1 MASLSVVINTLNEE
15 KNLSRAL
22 ASVKNLVDEVVV
34 VDMESSDSTVSI
46 AKKAGAKVYS
56 HKPTGYVEPARN
68 FAIGKT
74 TSEWVFILDADEE
87 VGSDLAKKI
96 KNIAKDNKSADFY
109 RVPRRNMVFGKWLK
123 HSRWWP
129 DYNIRLFRKGSVI
142 WSEIIHSVPETRG
155 RGEDLPEQ
163 EKYAILHHHYSTV
176 SQYLE
181 RMLRY
186 TTIQAQDLV
195 RSGYVFEWAD
205 AIRRPMSE
213 FLSRFFAG
221 DGYKDG
227 VHGLILS
234 LLQAFSELVLVVKV
248 WEIQKFRD
256 SEIPPKALNDTFA
269 KAEFELDYWLQNKK
283 IRKYSL
289 SERFLKKLF
298 AKKV

>member
-1 MASLSVVINTLNEE
+1 MARISVVINTLNEE
-15 KNLSRAL
+15 KNLPRAI
-22 ASVKNLVDEVVV
+22 ASVKNFADEIIV
-34 VDMESSDSTVSI
+34 VDMESQDSTVHI

-56 HKPTGYVEPARN
+56 HKPVGYVEPARN

-74 TSEWVFILDADEE
+74 TGDWIFILDVDEE
-87 VGSDLAKKI
+87 VPAELAKKI
-96 KNIAKDNKSADFY
+96 GNIAKDKKSTEFY
-109 RVPRRNMVFGKWLK
+109 RIPRKNMVFGKWLK

-181 RMLRY
+181 RMLKY

-234 LLQAFSELVLVVKV
+234 LLQAFSELVLIVKV

-256 SEIPPKALNDTFA
+256 NEIPPKALNDTFA

-289 SERFLKKLF
+289 SERFLKKLL